1 MRSFIASLRL
11 IRNLTPVHPVSNV
24 CEAVPISLFQASNRL
39 NEITGNAFRIS
50 LHPDW
55 QIDRSFF
62 LTSQSWCVIKS
73 WYTGGGPEQGF
84 WRCFA
89 DGLDQS
95 LVSSVAQARVSLQP
109 LNFFKIVV
117 NFDLSQRGA

>member
-24 CEAVPISLFQASNRL
+24 CEAVPISLFQAFNRL

-62 LTSQSWCVIKS
+62 LTSQSWCLMKS

-84 WRCFA
+84 WHCFT

-95 LVSSVAQARVSLQP
+95 LVSSVAQAGVSLQP
-109 LNFFKIVV
+109 LNFF
-117 NFDLSQRGA
+117 